1 MYKIRLILHGVKIFV
16 YSEIIGIIKKVNTF
30 FIKHNK
36 NLSARSVVYTARVQ
50 ERLMMKLSSEKGK
63 YNLLIFELLLN
74 KRYYN

>member
-16 YSEIIGIIKKVNTF
+16 YSEIIGIVKKVNTF

-36 NLSARSVVYTARVQ
+36 NLSASSVVYTARMQ
-50 ERLMMKLSSEKGK
+50 ERLVMKLCSEKEK